1 MVERPIFNLEGEVVG
16 KIELPPVFN
25 KPVRF
30 DLIRR
35 AYLST
40 LASSRQPKGTDPNA
54 GKRTSA
60 RSWGVGRGL
69 ARVPRI
75 RGEHHPTVGRGAF
88 APGTVGG
95 RAAHPPRVDKRL
107 DEKINKKERRLAI
120 ISAISATANKELVK
134 SRGHRVPEGS
144 EIPLIISK
152 EIESLS
158 KTNQVKKLLD
168 KLGLSEELKRCK
180 DRWSKIRAGR
190 GKMRGRKRQRAK
202 GPLIIVSEDEGIV
215 KAARNIPGVDVKI
228 VDLISVK
235 DLCPGGVP
243 GRLTIWSETAIQ
255 KVGDKFV

>member
-1 MVERPIFNLEGEVVG
+1 MVERPIYNLDGEIIG
-16 KIELPPVFN
+16 KIELPSVFN
-25 KPVRF
+25 RPVRL

-40 LASSRQPKGTDPNA
+40 LTSSRQPKGTDPNA

-95 RAAHPPRVDKRL
+95 RTAHPPRTDKRL
-107 DEKINKKERRLAI
+107 EEKINKKEKRLAMM
-120 ISAISATANKELVK
+120 SAISATADKEIVR
-134 SRGHRVPEGS
+134 SRGHRIPGEF
-144 EIPLIISK
+144 ETPLIISK

-180 DRWSKIRAGR
+180 DRWGKIRAGR

-202 GPLIIVSEDEGIV
+202 GPLIIVSKDDGIV
-215 KAARNIPGVDVKI
+215 KAARNIPGVDVKL
-228 VDLISVK
+228 VDLLSVK

-243 GRLTIWSETAIQ
+243 GRLTIWSETAIREI
-255 KVGDKFV
+255 GDRFA